1 MMKSKLLAST
11 LGLALIAGPALAQQA
26 DAPMRRDL
34 PMQNGA
40 MPMPA
45 PATTGPTAAPA
56 VGKPMHE
63 GHSRGMRAHDTQ
75 ARGMGEEGMH
85 RHHGKMRAERAAARA
100 ENRTDVGELVE
111 QAGAALR
118 AGRTAQ
124 ATDLLEQ
131 GETRLLTR
139 SAPADRADQ
148 PMRGP
153 VLDRISAARGAI
165 QARDR
170 AGAMREIE
178 QARTMLRAEP
188 NSGAGTMSNAPAQG
202 SGPGMGASGMGSSGM
217 GSSGMGGHTMR
228 DSGPAG
234 TSMSRADNI
243 IRVQAGGGGGSGG
256 LSGSTPGS
264 PGAGN
269 PGSTP
274 STGMGT
280 TTQPSQGSASPGVPT
295 GSRTGSPGVGA
306 PPPGATAPQSGGGSG
321 AVGSGGTIRPG
332 STPSGGGTGSNP
344 SR

>member
-1 MMKSKLLAST
+1 MNKSKLLAST
-11 LGLALIAGPALAQQA
+11 LGLALIAGPVLAQQA
-26 DAPMRRDL
+26 DAPMRRDM

-40 MPMPA
+40 VPMPA
-45 PATTGPTAAPA
+45 PATTGPAAAPTT
-56 VGKPMHE
+56 GHSMHE
-63 GHSRGMRAHDTQ
+63 GHGRGMRA
-75 ARGMGEEGMH
+75 GEDGMH
-85 RHHGKMRAERAAARA
+85 RRHGHMRAERAAARA
-100 ENRTDVGELVE
+100 ENRMDVGGLVE
-111 QAGAALR
+111 QASAALR

-131 GETRLLTR
+131 SETRLLTR
-139 SAPADRADQ
+139 STPADRAGE

-170 AGAMREIE
+170 AGAMREME
-178 QARTMLRAEP
+178 QARAMLRADP
-188 NSGAGTMSNAPAQG
+188 NSGSGTMGSAATQGGGQGWG
-202 SGPGMGASGMGSSGM
+202 SGK
-217 GSSGMGGHTMR
+217 TLR

-234 TSMSRADNI
+234 TSMSRADAI
-243 IRVQAGGGGGSGG
+243 IRVQASGGSGSGG

-280 TTQPSQGSASPGVPT
+280 TTQPPQGSASPGARS
-295 GSRTGSPGVGA
+295 GSAGVGA
-306 PPPGATAPQSGGGSG
+306 PPPGATAPQSSG
-321 AVGSGGTIRPG
+321 TGTMGSGGAIRPG

-344 SR
+344 GR

>member
-1 MMKSKLLAST
+1 MNKSKLLAST
-11 LGLALIAGPALAQQA
+11 LGLALIAGPVLAQQA
-26 DAPMRRDL
+26 DTPMRRDM

-45 PATTGPTAAPA
+45 PAATGPTGSPTGGPAAAPR
-56 VGKPMHE
+56 HE
-63 GHSRGMRAHDTQ
+63 GHGHGHAHRHGMRPAEDGGPRRSQ
-75 ARGMGEEGMH
+75 
-85 RHHGKMRAERAAARA
+85 MRAERAAARA
-100 ENRTDVGELVE
+100 ENRMDVGGLVE

-124 ATDLLEQ
+124 AIDLLEQ

-139 SAPADRADQ
+139 SAPADRAGQ

-153 VLDRISAARGAI
+153 VLDRITAARGAI

-170 AGAMREIE
+170 VGAMREIE
-178 QARTMLRAEP
+178 QARTMLRADP
-188 NSGAGTMSNAPAQG
+188 NSGSGTMDSAPTQGGGQGGGQGWG
-202 SGPGMGASGMGSSGM
+202 SGQ
-217 GSSGMGGHTMR
+217 TLR

-234 TSMSRADNI
+234 TSMSRADHI
-243 IRVQAGGGGGSGG
+243 IRVQASGGSGSGG

-280 TTQPSQGSASPGVPT
+280 TTQPPQGSASPGARS
-295 GSRTGSPGVGA
+295 GAAGVGA
-306 PPPGATAPQSGGGSG
+306 PPPGATAPQSSG
-321 AVGSGGTIRPG
+321 TGTMGSGGAIRPG

-344 SR
+344 GR

>member
-1 MMKSKLLAST
+1 MNKSKLLAST
-11 LGLALIAGPALAQQA
+11 LGLALIAGPVLAQQA
-26 DAPMRRDL
+26 DAPMRRDM

-45 PATTGPTAAPA
+45 PATTGPAAGSA
-56 VGKPMHE
+56 AHMHE
-63 GHSRGMRAHDTQ
+63 GHGHGRGMRA
-75 ARGMGEEGMH
+75 GEDGMH
-85 RHHGKMRAERAAARA
+85 RRHGHMRAERAAARA
-100 ENRTDVGELVE
+100 ENRMDVGGLVE
-111 QAGAALR
+111 QASAALR

-131 GETRLLTR
+131 SETRLLTR
-139 SAPADRADQ
+139 STPADRAGE

-170 AGAMREIE
+170 AGAMREME
-178 QARTMLRAEP
+178 QARAMLRADP
-188 NSGAGTMSNAPAQG
+188 NSGSGTMGSAATQGGGQGGGQGWG
-202 SGPGMGASGMGSSGM
+202 SGQ
-217 GSSGMGGHTMR
+217 TLR

-234 TSMSRADNI
+234 TSMSRADGI
-243 IRVQAGGGGGSGG
+243 IRVQASGGSGSGG

-280 TTQPSQGSASPGVPT
+280 TTQPPQGSASPGTRSGPA
-295 GSRTGSPGVGA
+295 GVGA
-306 PPPGATAPQSGGGSG
+306 PPPGATTPQSSG
-321 AVGSGGTIRPG
+321 TGTMGSGGAIRPG

-344 SR
+344 GR

>member
-1 MMKSKLLAST
+1 MNKSKLLAST
-11 LGLALIAGPALAQQA
+11 LGLALIAGPVLAQQA
-26 DAPMRRDL
+26 DTPMRRDM

-45 PATTGPTAAPA
+45 PATTGPTAA
-56 VGKPMHE
+56 GNPMHG
-63 GHSRGMRAHDTQ
+63 GHGRGMRA
-75 ARGMGEEGMH
+75 GEDGMH
-85 RHHGKMRAERAAARA
+85 RRHGHMRAERAAARA
-100 ENRTDVGELVE
+100 ENRMDVGGLVE
-111 QAGAALR
+111 QASAALR

-131 GETRLLTR
+131 SETRLLTR
-139 SAPADRADQ
+139 SAPADRAGE

-170 AGAMREIE
+170 AGAMREME
-178 QARTMLRAEP
+178 QARAMLRADP
-188 NSGAGTMSNAPAQG
+188 NSGSGTMGATPTQGGGQGGGQGGNAGWGNGQ
-202 SGPGMGASGMGSSGM
+202 
-217 GSSGMGGHTMR
+217 TMR
-228 DSGPAG
+228 DSGSAG
-234 TSMSRADNI
+234 TSMSRADAI
-243 IRVQAGGGGGSGG
+243 IRVQAGGSSGSGG

-280 TTQPSQGSASPGVPT
+280 MTQPPQGSASPGVPM
-295 GSRTGSPGVGA
+295 GGRTGSAGVGA
-306 PPPGATAPQSGGGSG
+306 PPPGATTPQGGGSG
-321 AVGSGGTIRPG
+321 AMGSGGAIRPG